1 MRRLARVFP
10 DSQAPALNS
19 ASDRAGE
26 DVLVDPATGARF
38 PAAPTGSLLLSSVPL
53 GWRGIIVEWHR
64 LPPRELPQHYVIG
77 HGISVHTGAQPIP
90 FGWHGRKGWRDGVM
104 NPCESHFLTQ
114 GELNTPSWLQTF
126 DEVTMVL
133 QPEFVAD
140 VLRDGLPGDR
150 IEFATQRSVSD
161 AVIARYA
168 AAFRAEL
175 SADIPMGRLYADT
188 LTVALVLHL
197 LAHYGVAK
205 PKVPA
210 PRGKLNAFQLRAV
223 VDFIAAHLSED
234 VSLVAL
240 AREAHVSPF
249 HFARLFR
256 RTVGISPHQFVLR
269 LRVHRAIGLMKSGR
283 LSLAHL
289 AAESGFYD
297 QSHFTRAFRAATG
310 TTPSAY
316 PRSQ

>member
-1 MRRLARVFP
+1 
-10 DSQAPALNS
+10 LNS
-19 ASDRAGE
+19 ESDRAGE
-26 DVLVDPATGARF
+26 DVLVDTATGARF

-90 FGWHGRKGWRDGVM
+90 FGWNERKGWRDGVI
-104 NPCESHFLTQ
+104 NPGESHFLPH
-114 GELNTPSWLQTF
+114 GELNTPRWLRTF

-140 VLRDGLPGDR
+140 VVRDGLPADR
-150 IEFATQRSVSD
+150 VEFAAQRSVAD

-168 AAFRAEL
+168 SAFRAEL
-175 SADIPMGRLYADT
+175 SADAPMGRLYVEA

-205 PKVPA
+205 PKAPA

-223 VDFIAAHLSED
+223 VDFMAGHLSAD

-240 AREAHVSPF
+240 ARQAHVSPF

-256 RTVGISPHQFVLR
+256 RTVGIPPHQFVLR
-269 LRVHRAIGLMKSGR
+269 LRVQRAIGLMNTST
-283 LSLAHL
+283 LSLAHV
-289 AAESGFYD
+289 AAEAGFHD
-297 QSHFTRAFRAATG
+297 QSHFTRVFRAATG
-310 TTPSAY
+310 TTPAAY
-316 PRSQ
+316 SRSR

>member
-1 MRRLARVFP
+1 L
-10 DSQAPALNS
+10 STK
-19 ASDRAGE
+19 SDRAGE
-26 DVLVDPATGARF
+26 DVLVDPATGVRF
-38 PAAPTGSLLLSSVPL
+38 PAAPTGSLLLSSVPV

-64 LPPRELPQHYVIG
+64 LPPRELPQHSVIG

-90 FGWHGRKGWRDGVM
+90 FGWNGPTGWRDGVI
-104 NPCESHFLTQ
+104 NPGESHFLPQ
-114 GELNTPSWLQTF
+114 GELNTPRWLHTF
-126 DEVTMVL
+126 DEVTIVL

-140 VLRDGLPGDR
+140 VVGAGLPGDR
-150 IEFATQRSVSD
+150 IEFATQRSVAD

-175 SADIPMGRLYADT
+175 SADIPMGRLYAET

-205 PKVPA
+205 PKAPA

-223 VDFIAAHLSED
+223 VEFVAANLSED
-234 VSLVAL
+234 VSLIAL

-256 RTVGISPHQFVLR
+256 RTVGIPPHQFVLR
-269 LRVHRAIGLMKSGR
+269 LRVQRAIGLMKAGT
-283 LSLAHL
+283 LSLAHV
-289 AAESGFYD
+289 AAESGFHD

-310 TTPSAY
+310 TSPAAY
-316 PRSQ
+316 PHSR